1 MSELRDDDRLS
12 GMLLNAAGFGLFGG
26 VLGALQ
32 CCCFPLS
39 VGAAILGGQRARRR
53 GLVDPKSSL
62 GYSFAVG
69 AVMSIVMASLG
80 TVIAMVGF
88 GEEEM
93 ELLVQQGVPVGGDQL
108 LMLTAAVAFVLLLG
122 TGFVSGFV
130 GALIGVNT
138 GKDKGEPLGPR
149 SHAGE
154 AMAALHAASTTG
166 TQGMEEAATVPM
178 GIPEHDEGSSVEALV
193 ASNDV
198 PTAPGME
205 TLDGNRGAPASG
217 DLPAS
222 GEVLGGDPES
232 WPTAVSEGRSNHQG
246 DGSVEP
252 VAVSEDP
259 ARDEDQSVE
268 EDENED
274 EENL

>member
-1 MSELRDDDRLS
+1 
-12 GMLLNAAGFGLFGG
+12 MLLNASGFGLFGG

-53 GLVDPKSSL
+53 GLVDPKASM
-62 GYSFAVG
+62 GYAFVVG

-88 GEEEM
+88 GDEEM
-93 ELLVQQGVPVGGDQL
+93 ELLAQQGVPVGGDQL
-108 LMLTAAVAFVLLLG
+108 MMLTAAVAFVILMG

-154 AMAALHAASTTG
+154 AMAALHAASASG
-166 TQGMEEAATVPM
+166 THSVEEAATVPM
-178 GIPEHDEGSSVEALV
+178 DITTSGEGAGGEALKWSDDAPTNPSMTLSESRPEETGVRVEAV
-193 ASNDV
+193 E
-198 PTAPGME
+198 G
-205 TLDGNRGAPASG
+205 
-217 DLPAS
+217 
-222 GEVLGGDPES
+222 LGGDPES
-232 WPTAVSEGRSNHQG
+232 WPTAVSEDPSHHHGESP
-246 DGSVEP
+246 DESMSP
-252 VAVSEDP
+252 SEDV
-259 ARDEDQSVE
+259 AQGEGRTVVGDADDERS
-268 EDENED
+268 
-274 EENL
+274 